1 MKKLVLLLC
10 FFLVFIS
17 CGKDE
22 KTIEKII
29 YGDKTSSVLDKD
41 DYNKVAIARSFNSID
56 DFVAYMKQCYN
67 DKVNLI
73 GKKFKVKG
81 TFDISSSGFYSINEK
96 HYYMFRVHLDTSE
109 NPYVQMYINLLDTD
123 KNLTP
128 PSQLQMDL
136 VFIITRSDYYEYGP
150 QASINGYS
158 YSL

>member
-10 FFLVFIS
+10 FFLVFVA
-17 CGKDE
+17 CGKD

-29 YGDKTSSVLDKD
+29 YGDKTSSALDKD
-41 DYNKVAIARSFNSID
+41 DYNKVAISKSFNSID
-56 DFVAYMKQCYN
+56 EFVTYMKQCFN

-81 TFDISSSGFYSINEK
+81 TFEISSSGFYSINEK
-96 HYYMFRVHLDTSE
+96 HYYMFRVYLHESE
-109 NPYVQMYINLLDTD
+109 NPFVQAYIDFLDTD
-123 KNLTP
+123 KSLTP

-150 QASINGYS
+150 QASIQGYS